1 MERILSDGTMLAGQF
16 HETDSYR
23 IRRPAGADSWL
34 IVYTLE
40 GEGYFR
46 VPSGEYRCR
55 PGEIGLLG
63 RGVPHEYGTCKGRR
77 WHFMWAHFA
86 GIPETTLLPDDEV
99 LICPMPT
106 GQVQRRIV
114 RSFRSLLED
123 SRERSAYWQSLCELQ
138 LRGLLLLVARQL
150 TVELDARVA
159 HVMRIMSER
168 MTEPLS
174 IDLFAA
180 EVGLSASR
188 LSHLF
193 KEETGRSILAAL
205 NDMRLEQA
213 GLLML
218 HAGRTAT
225 EAALDVGFASY
236 NHFAAL
242 FRKRYGV
249 SPTKYRQGQ
258 ASSVHH

>member
-1 MERILSDGTMLAGQF
+1 MERISPDGTLLAGHF

-23 IRRPAGADSWL
+23 IKRPAGADSWL

-46 VPSGEYRCR
+46 VPSGEYSCR
-55 PGEIGLLG
+55 PGEIGLLCK
-63 RGVPHEYGTCKGRR
+63 GVSHEYGTRKGQR
-77 WHFMWAHFA
+77 WRFMWAHFA
-86 GIPETTLLPDDEV
+86 GLPETGLLPDDEV
-99 LICPMPT
+99 LICPMPS

-114 RSFRSLLED
+114 RAFRSLLED
-123 SRERSAYWQSLCELQ
+123 SRDRSSYWQSLCENQ

-150 TVELDARVA
+150 TVEIDSRVA

-168 MTEPLS
+168 MPEPLS
-174 IDLFAA
+174 LDLIAA

-193 KEETGRSILAAL
+193 KEETGRSVLAAL

-213 GLLML
+213 ALLML

-249 SPTKYRQGQ
+249 SPTKYRKD
-258 ASSVHH
+258 SSIRH